1 MNIFKSIFYNSE
13 GYTLI
18 EIIIVVIIIATL
30 STIAILNISGFTQSA
45 SENVVTTNMRSLLS
59 EIEAYAAQNRY
70 YPGENDSNFD
80 AENFISEYK
89 NELNALAEI
98 VDELGDYDEDIYY
111 FEIENDDYV
120 FSIEVND
127 TFIRIS
133 KANGLET
140 DQNDHLELS
149 DL

>member
-59 EIEAYAAQNRY
+59 EIEAYAAQNKY
-70 YPGENDSNFD
+70 YPGENDSDFD

-111 FEIENDDYV
+111 YEIENDDYV
-120 FSIEVND
+120 FSVKVNENYL
-127 TFIRIS
+127 RIS
-133 KANGLET
+133 KSKTLET
-140 DQNDHLELS
+140 DAEGHLKLE

>member
-59 EIEAYAAQNRY
+59 EIEAYAAQQRN
-70 YPGENDSNFD
+70 YPGENDSDFD

-98 VDELGDYDEDIYY
+98 VDELGDYDEEIYY
-111 FEIENDDYV
+111 YEIENDNYV